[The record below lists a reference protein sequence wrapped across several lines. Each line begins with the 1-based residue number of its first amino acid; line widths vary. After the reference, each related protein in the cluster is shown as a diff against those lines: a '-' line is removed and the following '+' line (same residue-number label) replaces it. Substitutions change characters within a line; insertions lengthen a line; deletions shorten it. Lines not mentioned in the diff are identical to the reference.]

1 MVQPETRNRL
11 LFQGFHLLLW
21 IHSMLKPYPHHPHIT
36 GDTKLLACWM
46 KIPSWL
52 FIMRIFSQECSH
64 IFMVASA
71 SPLLFASWQFPRVFG
86 MYSSHSPICW
96 QHTVSAAW
104 FSLQFLGCRIS
115 QTENFD
121 GETNHKP
128 PDFFWPLFWD
138 NPICQVA
145 QSTTNIYKSCN
156 PPTEKTHHILHLWIS
171 PLYPAISIFHL
182 YSIDIP

>member
-1 MVQPETRNRL
+1 MNPLNVESIPTPPSYHRWYEAVSVL
-11 LFQGFHLLLW
+11 DEDSIL
-21 IHSMLKPYPHHPHIT
+21 IVHHAH
-36 GDTKLLACWM
+36 
-46 KIPSWL
+46 
-52 FIMRIFSQECSH
+52 FSQECSH